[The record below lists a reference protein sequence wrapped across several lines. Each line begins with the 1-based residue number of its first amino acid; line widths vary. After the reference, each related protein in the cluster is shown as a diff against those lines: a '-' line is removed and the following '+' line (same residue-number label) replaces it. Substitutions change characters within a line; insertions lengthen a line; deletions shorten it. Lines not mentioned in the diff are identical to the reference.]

1 MLFCDP
7 LTMTVAPY
15 IRERCLKETEILY
28 VWDICWIVGEL
39 GSGIGWRI
47 PAIGNSNM
55 STNGSSSYNNIEE
68 QKLKTKIIPT
78 KATILFRNHIGQ
90 WWLNWHHT
98 SSAQGSLI
106 KISYLELEKGTDF
119 SRDTRLVCFNG
130 LYLFIYLLISS
141 FYQNSR
147 IFGNYVAT
155 IKPGNFP
162 HLRVQTYKQVNI
174 KQISFKAT

>member
-28 VWDICWIVGEL
+28 VWHICWIVGEL

-55 STNGSSSYNNIEE
+55 STNGSSSCNNIEK
-68 QKLKTKIIPT
+68 QILKTEIILT
-78 KATILFRNHIGQ
+78 KTTTILLLNHNVLGQ
-90 WWLNWHHT
+90 RWLNWHNT
-98 SSAQGSLI
+98 SSAQDSLI
-106 KISYLELEKGTDF
+106 KILSYLELEKGTNF
-119 SRDTRLVCFNG
+119 PRDTRVFCFAWAFLFVSCPPPPNG
-130 LYLFIYLLISS
+130 
-141 FYQNSR
+141 R
-147 IFGNYVAT
+147 IFCNYVVT

-162 HLRVQTYKQVNI
+162 YLSMQTYKQVNI
-174 KQISFKAT
+174 CKTS